1 MTRGFPTLGPAQR
14 AARLAAPIGRVDIV
28 IDTDATNEIDDEFA
42 VVWALLHTERLRI
55 RGLLASPYGY
65 STELLSSGRVLSDLD
80 ARRLE
85 RRLAAAGVDV
95 TKIPAFDPGDGMR
108 RAHAELVR
116 ILELAL
122 DCGIPCDARAHLGAD
137 HHLPGPDT
145 PVDSAGARFLIET
158 ARTLGDRPLYVVAIG
173 CATNV
178 ASALLLEPSL
188 VERIVVVWTA
198 AYPSFWPGVN
208 TSYNLAQDVP
218 AARVLL
224 ESGVP
229 LVYLPG
235 YYVGEELRV
244 SRAEISAHVAGR
256 GPFGEYLHR
265 LYERHPRGGHALG
278 QSKVLWDLINIAWL
292 LDASWFTVHSIPTP
306 SLDGDLRWVAHGPE
320 RHAMLEALDVD
331 RDEIFA
337 DFYRCLDE
345 HAERTRDD
353 EAAVDDGIDDGEG
366 PRVGPGP
373 GR

>member
-1 MTRGFPTLGPAQR
+1 MTRGFPTLDPAQR
-14 AARLAAPIGRVDIV
+14 AARLTPPTGPVDVV

-42 VVWALLHTERLRI
+42 VVWALLHSERLRL

-65 STELLSSGRVLSDLD
+65 STELLSSGLALADLD
-80 ARRLE
+80 ARRLA
-85 RRLAAAGVDV
+85 RRLAAAGIDV
-95 TKIPAFDPGDGMR
+95 TRIPAFDPSDGMR

-116 ILELAL
+116 ILALAR
-122 DCGIPCDARAHLGAD
+122 DCGVPCDARAHLGAD
-137 HHLPGPDT
+137 RYLPGPET

-158 ARTLGDRPLYVVAIG
+158 AHALGDRPLYVVAIG

-178 ASALLLEPSL
+178 ASALLLDPSL

-208 TSYNLAQDVP
+208 ASYNLAQDIP

-244 SRAEISAHVAGR
+244 SRAEIAAHVAGR
-256 GPFGEYLHR
+256 GPFGEYLHS

-292 LDASWFTVHSIPTP
+292 LDARWFTVHSVPTP
-306 SLDGDLRWVAHGPE
+306 SLDEEVRWVSHGLG
-320 RHAMLEALDVD
+320 RHQMVEAIDVD

-337 DFYRCLDE
+337 DFYRCLEE
-345 HAERTRDD
+345 HADRTRD
-353 EAAVDDGIDDGEG
+353 ESPLADDAIEDPEIS
-366 PRVGPGP
+366 PVGLED
-373 GR
+373 

>member
-1 MTRGFPTLGPAQR
+1 VTSRFPTLTPARR
-14 AARLAAPIGRVDIV
+14 ALRLTPPSGTVDVV

-42 VVWALLHTERLRI
+42 VVWSLLRPDRLRV
-55 RGLLASPYGY
+55 RGLVASPYGY
-65 STELLSSGRVLSDLD
+65 SRELLASGLVLPELD
-80 ARRLE
+80 ARRLS

-95 TKIPAFDPGDGMR
+95 ARIPTFDPADGMR

-116 ILELAL
+116 ILELAR
-122 DCGIPCDARAHLGAD
+122 DCGVPCDAQAHPGAD
-137 HHLPGPDT
+137 RYLPAPDE
-145 PVDSAGARFLIET
+145 PVDSPGVRFLIET
-158 ARTLGDRPLYVVAIG
+158 AHATENRPLYVVAIG

-178 ASALLLEPSL
+178 ASALLLDPSL

-208 TSYNLAQDVP
+208 ASYNLAQDVP

-256 GPFGEYLHR
+256 GPLGEYLHG

-292 LDASWFTVHSIPTP
+292 LEPSWFSVHTIPTP
-306 SLDGDLRWVAHGPE
+306 SLDAELRWVAHGPE
-320 RHAMLEALDVD
+320 RHTMLEAIDVD

-337 DFYRCLDE
+337 DLYGCLEE
-345 HAERTRDD
+345 HSVKTRADPD
-353 EAAVDDGIDDGEG
+353 APADAPWDALGPAAR
-366 PRVGPGP
+366 PPY
-373 GR
+373 

>member
-1 MTRGFPTLGPAQR
+1 MTRGFPTLDPAQR
-14 AARLAAPIGRVDIV
+14 AARLAPPTDPVDVV

-42 VVWALLHTERLRI
+42 VVWTLLHPERLRL
-55 RGLLASPYGY
+55 RGLIAAPYGY
-65 STELLSSGRVLSDLD
+65 SAELLSSGLLLADLD
-80 ARRLE
+80 ARRLA

-95 TKIPAFDPGDGMR
+95 TRIPAFDPGDGMR

-116 ILELAL
+116 ILELAR
-122 DCGIPCDARAHLGAD
+122 DCGVPCDARAHLGAD
-137 HHLPGPDT
+137 RHLPGPDT

-158 ARTLGDRPLYVVAIG
+158 ARALGDRPLYVVAIG

-178 ASALLLEPSL
+178 ASALLLDPSL

-224 ESGVP
+224 DSGVP

-244 SRAEISAHVAGR
+244 SRAEIAAHVAGR
-256 GPFGEYLHR
+256 GPFGEYLHS

-292 LDASWFTVHSIPTP
+292 LDPTWFSVHSVATP
-306 SLDGDLRWVAHGPE
+306 SLDKTLRWVAHGPG
-320 RHAMLEALDVD
+320 RHPMLEAIDVD

-337 DFYRCLDE
+337 DFYRRLEE

-353 EAAVDDGIDDGEG
+353 SAALDDGLDGADT
-366 PRVGPGP
+366 PHVGA

>member
-1 MTRGFPTLGPAQR
+1 MRAFPTLDAAQR
-14 AARLAAPIGRVDIV
+14 AARLAPPTGLVDVV

-42 VVWALLHTERLRI
+42 IVWALLRTDRLRI
-55 RGLLASPYGY
+55 RGLVASPYGY
-65 STELLSSGRVLSDLD
+65 SAELLSSGRVLADLD
-80 ARRLE
+80 ARRLA
-85 RRLAAAGVDV
+85 RRLAAAGIDV
-95 TKIPAFDPGDGMR
+95 TRIPAFDPGDGMR

-116 ILELAL
+116 ILELAR
-122 DCGIPCDARAHLGAD
+122 DCGVACDAQAHRGAERY
-137 HHLPGPDT
+137 LPTPDE
-145 PVDSAGARFLIET
+145 PADSPGARFLIET
-158 ARTLGDRPLYVVAIG
+158 AHGMADRPLYVVAIG

-178 ASALLLEPSL
+178 ASALLLDPSL

-244 SRAEISAHVAGR
+244 SRAEITAHVAGR

-292 LDASWFTVHSIPTP
+292 LDSRWFTVHAIPTP
-306 SLDGDLRWVAHGPE
+306 SLDDGIRWVPNGPD
-320 RHAMLEALDVD
+320 RHPMLEAIDVD

-337 DFYRCLDE
+337 DLFRCLEE
-345 HAERTRDD
+345 HRECTRD
-353 EAAVDDGIDDGEG
+353 ARAVAGQE
-366 PRVGPGP
+366 
-373 GR
+373 

>member
-1 MTRGFPTLGPAQR
+1 MRGFPTLDPAQR
-14 AARLAAPIGRVDIV
+14 AARLAPPTGPLDVV

-42 VVWALLHTERLRI
+42 IVWALLHTERLRI
-55 RGLLASPYGY
+55 RGLIASPYGY
-65 STELLSSGRVLSDLD
+65 STELLSSGRVLADLD
-80 ARRLE
+80 ARRLA

-95 TKIPAFDPGDGMR
+95 TRIPAFDPGDGML

-116 ILELAL
+116 ILELAR
-122 DCGIPCDARAHLGAD
+122 DCGVPCDAQAHHGAERY
-137 HHLPGPDT
+137 LPSPDA
-145 PVDSAGARFLIET
+145 PADSAGARFLIEA
-158 ARTLGDRPLYVVAIG
+158 ARATTGAPLYVVAIG

-178 ASALLLEPSL
+178 ASALLLDPSL

-244 SRAEISAHVAGR
+244 SRAEIAAHVAGR

-278 QSKVLWDLINIAWL
+278 QSKVLWDLINVAWL

-306 SLDGDLRWVAHGPE
+306 SLDGELCWIAHGPD
-320 RHAMLEALDVD
+320 RHAMLEAIDVD

-353 EAAVDDGIDDGEG
+353 GEA
-366 PRVGPGP
+366 PRVRP

>member
-1 MTRGFPTLGPAQR
+1 MARGFPTLDPAHR
-14 AARLAAPIGRVDIV
+14 AARLAAPTGPVDVV

-42 VVWALLHTERLRI
+42 VVWTLLHAERLRL
-55 RGLLASPYGY
+55 RGLVASPYGY
-65 STELLSSGRVLSDLD
+65 SKELLASGHVLAELD
-80 ARRLE
+80 ARRLA
-85 RRLAAAGVDV
+85 RRLAAAGIDV
-95 TKIPAFDPGDGMR
+95 GQIPPFDPGDGMR

-116 ILELAL
+116 ILELAR
-122 DCGIPCDARAHLGAD
+122 DCGVPCAARAHLGANR
-137 HHLPGPDT
+137 HLPGPEI
-145 PVDSAGARFLIET
+145 PVDSPGARFLIET
-158 ARTLGDRPLYVVAIG
+158 ASGSEEQPLYVVAIG

-178 ASALLLEPSL
+178 ASALLLDPSL
-188 VERIVVVWTA
+188 VERLVVVWTA

-208 TSYNLAQDVP
+208 ASYNLAQDVP

-244 SRAEISAHVAGR
+244 SRAEIAAHVAGR

-292 LDASWFTVHSIPTP
+292 LDASWFTVHSVPTP

-320 RHAMLEALDVD
+320 RHVMLEAIDVD

-345 HAERTRDD
+345 HAARTREDPRQ
-353 EAAVDDGIDDGEG
+353 ERG
-366 PRVGPGP
+366 RVGSSTFSG
-373 GR
+373 GKS